1 MVFTFFLFFLGAMLH
16 QSLHLSQ
23 RLMWV
28 LIPHQG
34 SINMDRDNY
43 HQLHMALEFTK
54 PLCIQVCIHN
64 LYVYPASPFLIFFLW
79 VMIPELP
86 TLTFRVLRQWNQAR
100 RLLGLFLGREW
111 SGVEGA
117 QQGLWEKRTKS
128 QPAVAPLGH
137 QQSPACHKKCL

>member
-1 MVFTFFLFFLGAMLH
+1 MVFTFFLFFPGAMLH

-28 LIPHQG
+28 LLPHQG
-34 SINMDRDNY
+34 SIYMDRDNY

-64 LYVYPASPFLIFFLW
+64 LYVYTASPFLIFCLW

-86 TLTFRVLRQWNQAR
+86 TPIFRVLRQWNQAR
-100 RLLGLFLGREW
+100 CLFRAV
-111 SGVEGA
+111 SGQRMVRSDGS
-117 QQGLWEKRTKS
+117 K
-128 QPAVAPLGH
+128 P
-137 QQSPACHKKCL
+137 

>member
-28 LIPHQG
+28 LLPYQG
-34 SINMDRDNY
+34 SIYMDRDNY

-64 LYVYPASPFLIFFLW
+64 LYVYPASPFLIFCLW

-86 TLTFRVLRQWNQAR
+86 TPTFRVLRQWNQAR
-100 RLLGLFLGREW
+100 CLFRAVSGQRM
-111 SGVEGA
+111 SGVIDPSP
-117 QQGLWEKRTKS
+117 RNY
-128 QPAVAPLGH
+128 AV
-137 QQSPACHKKCL
+137 

>member
-1 MVFTFFLFFLGAMLH
+1 MAPSFSSFSLPPPSFLFFLGATLH

-111 SGVEGA
+111 SGVMDPSP
-117 QQGLWEKRTKS
+117 RNY
-128 QPAVAPLGH
+128 AV
-137 QQSPACHKKCL
+137 